1 MLYQKKKVAKCWKHQ
16 ASVSFQAFT
25 AGAAQ
30 MTVIC
35 VIQWFGIICFFWHFS
50 GQPEQPSPLPYH

>member
-1 MLYQKKKVAKCWKHQ
+1 MLFQKKKLATHWKHQ

-30 MTVIC
+30 MTVVWI
-35 VIQWFGIICFFWHFS
+35 IQWCGIICFF
-50 GQPEQPSPLPYH
+50 